1 MHLVGGVEARGNT
14 LKIRAARSNDTL
26 LAEAAHRG
34 EVASIFAAL
43 RHAHVDRLNGGIAV
57 EHGVLPVGTSS
68 EAARVGVRNRLT
80 SRRRHFILKGRVLGR
95 VQNRNLAPRILN
107 ALVGR
112 NTHVHLATGAFTALR
127 GHNDDAVGAAGTVDR
142 GRGGVLKYF
151 NRFDVVRV
159 EVVDSASDHNSVD
172 DIKWVGTVNGRR
184 SANAHDAT
192 RTRLTGVLSHLDSGG
207 AALKGL
213 LHAQEAHVLDV
224 LGLDLRDGSRDV
236 GLLLGTKTDYDDF
249 VEL

>member
-1 MHLVGGVEARGNT
+1 M
-14 LKIRAARSNDTL
+14 
-26 LAEAAHRG
+26 
-34 EVASIFAAL
+34 
-43 RHAHVDRLNGGIAV
+43 
-57 EHGVLPVGTSS
+57 
-68 EAARVGVRNRLT
+68 
-80 SRRRHFILKGRVLGR
+80 
-95 VQNRNLAPRILN
+95 N

-112 NTHVHLATGAFTALR
+112 NAYVHLATGAFTALR
-127 GHNDDAVGAAGTVDR
+127 GYNDDAVGAAGTVDR
-142 GRGGVLKYF
+142 GRGRVLKYF
-151 NRFDVVRV
+151 NRFDIVRV
-159 EVVDSASDHNSVD
+159 EVVDSASNYDAVD
-172 DIKWVGTVNGRR
+172 DVEWVRTVNGRR

-192 RTRLTGVLSHLDSGG
+192 RARLAGVLSHLNSGG